1 MKLGLMSRIALMF
14 GAVVVG
20 MVVFLVIAV
29 NVTVDS
35 HVLDEVSS
43 LTEEIV
49 ASHNDTIG
57 QLFDSMEVQLSFHA
71 VKNQLVVG
79 DEEIIKRAIGELQ
92 AIKPDY
98 VNLVFWC
105 WPNGDFFT
113 AKGGGGNIADRAYVK
128 EIFSGAKDFV
138 IGEPVLSR
146 DTNLPVTNVVHA
158 VKGEDGA
165 TRGFIGYQVLFDKVG
180 AIVDSIKV
188 GHSGYFWVIDS
199 KGLAIAY
206 PDPKYILTFNVLES
220 DKDGYVGMQALGR
233 KIIDEE
239 TGVGTYIRHDK
250 EPMTAFWATIPGTPS
265 WTMIA
270 SLPSTELDETA
281 DAVMRVMLIISAL
294 SILVVLLASILIA
307 RSIVKPVVTIKDGID
322 LLASGDL
329 ALTGLDYAYSRKIVA
344 RSDELGVMGRSLDR
358 MVVKLT
364 ETATGIHAASSQVA
378 NGSQDLSS
386 TAQSL
391 SQGANEQAASVEE
404 ISAST
409 EELASTV
416 KQTAD
421 NTAQA
426 DALARRVAVNAD
438 ASGGAVART
447 VETMRKIAEKIGIIE
462 EIARQT
468 NLLALNAAIE
478 AARAGEAGKG
488 FAVVASEV
496 RKLAENSQR
505 AAGEIVELSKN
516 SVVVAAEAGRSLDE
530 LVPDIKKTADLI
542 QEIAAA
548 SGEQSNGTDQ
558 ISKGIQ
564 QMDQVVQRN
573 AASSEELASTA
584 EELAAQAELLVE
596 LVGFFKL
603 AKGSGSPG
611 AAEAKAGARAQAA
624 PKRQAALAPR
634 GVGAAKSEPRFE
646 ARAAKAGPETKAGG
660 PEPKPGKPEPKSRP
674 APDAP
679 ETAKAAPKESPAPRY
694 ASAKEPPRGIAP
706 RKGGADKLDEE
717 FEEF

>member
-1 MKLGLMSRIALMF
+1 MKLGLMARIALMF

-20 MVVFLVIAV
+20 MVVFLVLAV
-29 NVTVDS
+29 NVTVNS
-35 HVLDEVSS
+35 HVFDAVSS
-43 LTEEIV
+43 LTEEVV
-49 ASHNDTIG
+49 ASHNETIG
-57 QLFDSMEVQLSFHA
+57 QLFDSMEAQLTFHA

-79 DEEIIKRAIGELQ
+79 DEDVIKGAMAELH
-92 AIKPDY
+92 AVKPDY

-113 AKGGGGNIADRAYVK
+113 SKGGGGNIADRAYVK

-138 IGEPVLSR
+138 VGEPVLSR

-158 VKGEDGA
+158 VKGDDGA
-165 TRGFIGYQVLFDKVG
+165 TRGFIGYQVLFDRVG
-180 AIVDSIKV
+180 ALVDSVKV

-199 KGLAIAY
+199 NGVAIAY
-206 PDPKYILTFNVLES
+206 PDPKFILSFNVLES

-233 KIIDEE
+233 RIIDEE
-239 TGVGTYIRHDK
+239 AGVGTYLRYDK
-250 EPMTAFWATIPGTPS
+250 EPMTAFWATIPGTPN

-270 SLPSTELDETA
+270 SMPTTELDDTA
-281 DAVMRVMLIISAL
+281 NAVMRVMLLISVL

-307 RSIVKPVVTIKDGID
+307 RSIVKPVATIKDGID

-329 ALTGLDYAYSRKIVA
+329 ALTGLDYAYSRKIAA

-358 MVVKLT
+358 MVEKLT

-426 DALARRVAVNAD
+426 DALARRVAANAD
-438 ASGGAVART
+438 VSGSAVGRT

-516 SVVVAAEAGRSLDE
+516 SVEVAAEAGRSLDE

-548 SGEQSNGTDQ
+548 SGEQSNGTEQ

-603 AKGSGSPG
+603 AKGAG
-611 AAEAKAGARAQAA
+611 AKGTAEAKAMAKGQALPKRKPAMA
-624 PKRQAALAPR
+624 PKAEGPART
-634 GVGAAKSEPRFE
+634 EPRVE
-646 ARAAKAGPETKAGG
+646 AKAAR
-660 PEPKPGKPEPKSRP
+660 PEPRPEAKPARPDAKPTGPGP
-674 APDAP
+674 APKAKPAQDASLG
-679 ETAKAAPKESPAPRY
+679 AKAAPAPRT
-694 ASAKEPPRGIAP
+694 APAKEPPRGIAP
-706 RKGGADKLDEE
+706 RKGGADRLDED